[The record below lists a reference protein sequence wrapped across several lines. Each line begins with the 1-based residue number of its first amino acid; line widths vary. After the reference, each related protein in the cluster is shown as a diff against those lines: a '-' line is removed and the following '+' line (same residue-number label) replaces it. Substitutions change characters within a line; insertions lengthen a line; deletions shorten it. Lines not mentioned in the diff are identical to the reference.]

1 MVVVVVVVEVG
12 LGLGFPEWTLLCAI
26 IRQENPVA
34 ESLRSLTKCAIT
46 LENTYW
52 EIIYLPNLL
61 TYIVKNNF

>member
-34 ESLRSLTKCAIT
+34 ESLRSLTKCANT
-46 LENTYW
+46 LENYFS
-52 EIIYLPNLL
+52 
-61 TYIVKNNF
+61 YIGIEKYQ

>member
-34 ESLRSLTKCAIT
+34 ESLRSLTKCANT
-46 LENTYW
+46 LKNTY
-52 EIIYLPNLL
+52 ISIAL
-61 TYIVKNNF
+61 